1 LKKLIELATNE
12 RNKLIL
18 KFMYDTGVRVSELSN
33 LKKKHFDWANLKGT
47 VYKGKGNK
55 DRIFYYS
62 RPLATELREF
72 DWDKNEKAR
81 NCDYMFTN
89 GRGG

>member
-1 LKKLIELATNE
+1 
-12 RNKLIL
+12 
-18 KFMYDTGVRVSELSN
+18 MYDTGVRISELSN
-33 LKKKHFDWANLKGT
+33 LKKKHFDMANFRGT

-62 RPLATELREF
+62 KLLSKELKKF
-72 DWDKNEKAR
+72 DLNKNQKAK

-89 GRGG
+89 GRGGQY